1 MQDSSIKTIKEKS
14 DKYFLLDKLT
24 VILFDDLNTNSNYLN
39 IQYFT
44 QNGRSFIPVFS
55 SPDKFKESTKGV
67 DLGKEIIEINPYLL
81 LSVVNEKET
90 LRINPSLPDE
100 IYFNASDLQQIYKSE
115 IDSLLKKMQK

>member
-1 MQDSSIKTIKEKS
+1 
-14 DKYFLLDKLT
+14 
-24 VILFDDLNTNSNYLN
+24 
-39 IQYFT
+39 
-44 QNGRSFIPVFS
+44 
-55 SPDKFKESTKGV
+55 
-67 DLGKEIIEINPYLL
+67 LGKEIIEINPYLL